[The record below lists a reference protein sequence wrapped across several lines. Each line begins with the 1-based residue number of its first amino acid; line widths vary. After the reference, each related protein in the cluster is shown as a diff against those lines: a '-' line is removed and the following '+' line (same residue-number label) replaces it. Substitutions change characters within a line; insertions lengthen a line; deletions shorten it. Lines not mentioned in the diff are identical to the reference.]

1 MYLFVFVE
9 YDDDGEEETNETEKN
24 SEGNGSKGP
33 SGKVK
38 DGKFME
44 GVEGVTQFK
53 DQPALSDLQKKLKSV
68 CGWKGFVFIFSLS
81 LLPSVQISLTVKIF
95 FRKGFPGSQPVSMD
109 MKNIEKL
116 MHNPY
121 RVSWKADGTR

>member
-1 MYLFVFVE
+1 
-9 YDDDGEEETNETEKN
+9 
-24 SEGNGSKGP
+24 
-33 SGKVK
+33 
-38 DGKFME
+38 ME

-53 DQPALSDLQKKLKSV
+53 DQPALSHLQKKLKSV
-68 CGWKGFVFIFSLS
+68 CNWKGFVFIFVS
-81 LLPSVQISLTVKIF
+81 LLDSILPSPNFSYGKNI

-116 MHNPY
+116 VHNPY